1 MSLEATGFTR
11 LYLGVQHQGCSRE
24 KVLQEKILLQQ
35 LEITFLR
42 WQVERLFPE
51 EEVYKEIW
59 KEYC

>member
-1 MSLEATGFTR
+1 MSLEATGFTQ
-11 LYLGVQHQGCSRE
+11 LYLGVQCQGCSRE

-51 EEVYKEIW
+51 EEIYKEIW